1 MKEAV
6 QVVILN
12 PKGQVLAVSRKT
24 DHNDFGLV
32 GGKIDKGE
40 TPIEAIMRET
50 FEETGLILYEGGLIP
65 IFQMHRHGYMGY
77 TYLTDHYKGEIQT
90 DEDHVVRWDIF
101 NEITHSSAPFGEWN
115 RLVAESM
122 VSMGLHFDYYYRKVG
137 DKIFY

>member
-12 PKGQVLAVSRKT
+12 EHGQVLVVSRKD
-24 DHNDFGLV
+24 DHSAFGLV
-32 GGKIDKGE
+32 GGKVDEGE
-40 TPIEAIMRET
+40 TLMEAIIRET
-50 FEETGLILYEGGLIP
+50 KEETGLTIFEKDLIQ
-65 IFQMHRHGYMGY
+65 IFSMHRNGYMGY

-122 VSMGLHFDYYYRKVG
+122 VSMGLHFDYKYYQVG
-137 DKIFY
+137 DKIYY

>member
-1 MKEAV
+1 M
-6 QVVILN
+6 
-12 PKGQVLAVSRKT
+12 
-24 DHNDFGLV
+24 
-32 GGKIDKGE
+32 
-40 TPIEAIMRET
+40 EAIIRET
-50 FEETGLILYEGGLIP
+50 KEETGLTIYEKDLIP